1 MPVDVS
7 FYGAQPQAAPNL
19 LQWYNQGAQ
28 GVQHIAQSKLID
40 ANTAEKQRENEDAKL
55 LNEVLAGA
63 SKNGKFDFTSAV
75 NALASHPRLAS
86 KAPEYALKAAQYGN
100 INSEIASRTLTQEA
114 AKHSMLAQ
122 AAGGALTQAAPQP
135 DGSLGLDM
143 APLTQTAAQL
153 SASAPH
159 LRDQVGKF
167 IEQASGMDPSA
178 RYKMVEQL
186 ARSGMTLQQQFEAM
200 NGKFAKTF
208 TDGEGNT
215 YALDGKTGES
225 KLVAK
230 GSAKG
235 IVVPQG
241 ATLNNPATGE
251 VLHQNP
257 VKDSNLEARMAAIRA
272 SGVKDESLVQ
282 AIASGRLEAIIN
294 PTTGEKSLMDK
305 ATGEPFNYDAF
316 KKEQP
321 GAVAPAPAAPAA
333 PSAPPIAQNAAA
345 VPASAAP
352 TAAAMP
358 VAPQP
363 RVPPTPPVQPPVGG
377 AIDLYNKQ
385 AQSQGIVPALK
396 EAATEV
402 IPQISENL
410 PGLMAAARSIPGVGK
425 ALDYLSDSGKDTVK
439 QRQILESAA
448 SELVSTLRTTTRLSE
463 GERKQLE
470 RDVSLRP
477 GWGSTTAMRG
487 RMEALD
493 TTLRARQI
501 DEQRAALDKTLPAK
515 ERSDAATLSKDIGNF
530 LRKMNVPQGGTS
542 AAAAPTP
549 SAASVQ
555 YFLSHGND
563 PAVAKQFVDRYG
575 EETAKQL
582 LSQGAK

>member
-122 AAGGALTQAAPQP
+122 AAGGALTQAMPQP

-143 APLTQTAAQL
+143 APLTQSAAQL

-167 IEQASGMDPSA
+167 IEQAAGMDPSA

-186 ARSGMTLQQQFEAM
+186 ARSGMTLQQQFEQM

-208 TDGEGNT
+208 SDGDGNT

-230 GSAKG
+230 GVPKPT
-235 IVVPQG
+235 IVPQG
-241 ATLNNPATGE
+241 ATAVGPDGK
-251 VLHQNP
+251 VLYASEP
-257 VKDSNLEARMAAIRA
+257 KDTALEARMAAIRA

-316 KKEQP
+316 RKEQP
-321 GAVAPAPAAPAA
+321 GGVPSAPAPAT

-345 VPASAAP
+345 VPAPAAP

-385 AQSQGIVPALK
+385 SQAQGVVPALK

-402 IPQISENL
+402 LPQISENL
-410 PGLMAAARSIPGVGK
+410 PGVMSAARSIPGVGK
-425 ALDYLSDSGKDTVK
+425 AIDYLSDSGKDIVK

-470 RDVSLRP
+470 KDVSLRP

-515 ERSDAATLSKDIGNF
+515 ERSDAATLAKDIGNF
-530 LRKMNVPQGGTS
+530 LRKMNVPQGTSS